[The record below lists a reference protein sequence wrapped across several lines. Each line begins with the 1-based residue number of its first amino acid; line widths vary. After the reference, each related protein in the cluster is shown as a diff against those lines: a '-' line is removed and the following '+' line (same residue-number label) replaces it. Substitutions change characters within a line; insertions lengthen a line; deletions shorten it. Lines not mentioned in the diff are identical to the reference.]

1 MKIAVQRAQNFGCL
15 KKGKRQKGEKMPYS
29 GTNTKSDIR
38 KTSTGNAPYV
48 SGSAAR
54 KLYVVQEPQR
64 AYPEH
69 SPEKK
74 HRKKENPTVRRETRM
89 LPVSGIS
96 VLILTA
102 ATLLTLFICVQYV
115 QLQTEITVRLKHI
128 NAMETQLNDLIIL
141 NNETDKRINCYV
153 DLNYIYQVATEELGM
168 SYAEEE
174 QIALYT
180 NSGAEYVRQYENIP
194 D

>member
-1 MKIAVQRAQNFGCL
+1 
-15 KKGKRQKGEKMPYS
+15 MPS
-29 GTNTKSDIR
+29 SKTNIR
-38 KTSTGNAPYV
+38 KTSTGKATYV
-48 SGSAAR
+48 AGSAAR
-54 KLYVVQEPQR
+54 NLYVLPEQPQR

-74 HRKKENPTVRRETRM
+74 TRNRKNPTVRRETKT

-102 ATLLTLFICVQYV
+102 ATILTLLICVQYV
-115 QLQTEITVRLKHI
+115 QLQSEITFRLKKI
-128 NAMETQLNDLIIL
+128 NSLETQLNDLTIL
-141 NNETDKRINCYV
+141 NNEADKRINCYV
-153 DLNYIYQVATEELGM
+153 DLEHIYQVATEELGM
-168 SYAEEE
+168 GYADAE